1 VTPPGPPTNERPGAI
16 AAAPG
21 IPRDGAWRSVYR
33 AVALLF
39 VVFPIANV
47 LTTNAGSVEVGLVLV
62 GSAIFGAILVVNT
75 RIPPLA
81 NLPDPTSPT
90 VQTNPRARLLL
101 VATSLGVVALIAIAV
116 TITLIRPDDG
126 WFAFFYYASTAA
138 STIRSSRVAVGL
150 MVASGVATSLAFV
163 AGGGDVA
170 GAIVQGLSVS
180 VIGFTI
186 YTAIAVRRT
195 NRALLAARTELA
207 RLAVSDERARIAR
220 DLHDTLGHSLSVIAL
235 KSELASR
242 LVVDDPP
249 RARAE
254 MDDVQRVAR
263 DSLAAVRETISGYR
277 QASLAIELAGAR
289 SALAA
294 AGIDGRVE
302 PAPEDLPPAA
312 DAILAWAVREGVTNI
327 LRHGRAAT
335 AVIRVER
342 EPSRASVEIRN
353 DRFDP
358 PVAAGR
364 APQTALG
371 EDLAATAS
379 GTGLAGLRDRVGA
392 VGGGME
398 AGGLPDGG
406 YRLHVS
412 VPIS

>member
-1 VTPPGPPTNERPGAI
+1 MTAAGPPAEAPGA
-16 AAAPG
+16 ADVAPG
-21 IPRDGAWRSVYR
+21 LPRDGAWRSAYR

-39 VVFPIANV
+39 IVFPIANV
-47 LTTNAGSVEVGLVLV
+47 LTTNAGPLEIGLVLV
-62 GSAIFGAILVVNT
+62 GTVIFAAVLLLNT
-75 RIPPLA
+75 RVPPLSS
-81 NLPDPTSPT
+81 LPDSVPATGPDRS
-90 VQTNPRARLLL
+90 ARLLL
-101 VATSLGVVALIAIAV
+101 VATSAGVVALIAIAV
-116 TITLIRPDDG
+116 AITLIRPDDG

-138 STIRSSRVAVGL
+138 STIRSSRVAVSL

-163 AGGGDVA
+163 SGGGDLA
-170 GAIVQGLSVS
+170 GALVQGLSVS

-242 LVVDDPP
+242 VVDDDPA
-249 RARAE
+249 RARVE

-277 QASLAIELAGAR
+277 QASLATELAGAR

-294 AGIDGRVE
+294 AGIEGRVE

-327 LRHGRAAT
+327 LRHGRAAN
-335 AVIRVER
+335 AEIRVER
-342 EPSRASVEIRN
+342 EPSHAVVEIVN
-353 DRFDP
+353 DRR
-358 PVAAGR
+358 AGIGSDEPS
-364 APQTALG
+364 ADEQAGTTA
-371 EDLAATAS
+371 
-379 GTGLAGLRDRVGA
+379 GTGLAGLRERVGA
-392 VGGGME
+392 AGGGLE
-398 AGGLPDGG
+398 AGGLPGG
-406 YRLHVS
+406 GFRLRVS
-412 VPIS
+412 VPIP

>member
-1 VTPPGPPTNERPGAI
+1 
-16 AAAPG
+16 
-21 IPRDGAWRSVYR
+21 
-33 AVALLF
+33 
-39 VVFPIANV
+39 
-47 LTTNAGSVEVGLVLV
+47 
-62 GSAIFGAILVVNT
+62 
-75 RIPPLA
+75 
-81 NLPDPTSPT
+81 
-90 VQTNPRARLLL
+90 
-101 VATSLGVVALIAIAV
+101 
-116 TITLIRPDDG
+116 
-126 WFAFFYYASTAA
+126 
-138 STIRSSRVAVGL
+138 

-163 AGGGDVA
+163 GGGGDLA

-242 LVVDDPP
+242 VVVDDPP

-277 QASLAIELAGAR
+277 QASLAAELAGAR

-342 EPSRASVEIRN
+342 EPSGASVEIRN
-353 DRFDP
+353 DRFEP
-358 PVAAGR
+358 PVAAGGV
-364 APQTALG
+364 APQTALS

-406 YRLHVS
+406 YRLRVS
-412 VPIS
+412 VPIP